1 MTLHAQTFCHV
12 YCNRMETTYASGVAR
27 CDNWKAFVSV
37 LYSKCETGATA
48 GILYIAIRRD
58 STRHRTRD
66 IRPALRPLF
75 GLKSLMRKFL
85 FVRLEAAFFFGFS
98 LKNLLSRI
106 MQFMIY
112 IFYVTIFTFC
122 FIFVQI
128 TNWLQ
133 CLFIFA
139 LVWSIGGTINGDS
152 RKKFDAFFRL
162 LISGTDKDHPKP
174 NNIKMTKVTG
184 QFYSRVLYK
193 TRPVKL

>member
-1 MTLHAQTFCHV
+1 
-12 YCNRMETTYASGVAR
+12 METTYASGVAR

-184 QFYSRVLYK
+184 RCYSRVLYK

>member
-1 MTLHAQTFCHV
+1 MRDRRYRWHFIHSNTTWQYTTSHEGYPSGAKTFV
-12 YCNRMETTYASGVAR
+12 WLKEFDVKIYFRATWSG
-27 CDNWKAFVSV
+27 
-37 LYSKCETGATA
+37 
-48 GILYIAIRRD
+48 
-58 STRHRTRD
+58 
-66 IRPALRPLF
+66 
-75 GLKSLMRKFL
+75 
-85 FVRLEAAFFFGFS
+85 FFFGFS

-184 QFYSRVLYK
+184 RFYSRVLYK

>member
-1 MTLHAQTFCHV
+1 
-12 YCNRMETTYASGVAR
+12 METTYASGVAR

-112 IFYVTIFTFC
+112 IFCLTIFTFC

-184 QFYSRVLYK
+184 RFYSRVLYK